1 LLLVA
6 LFPAASGSIES
17 DSNREAFHHFTFG
30 ADLVLFACMIAY
42 VQRAAAAS
50 RAEQSAASKWGPLVV
65 LTLGCCLLILDPIR
79 HVLLD
84 HGGVFFKEQTLAM
97 YSVLGG
103 LSPMGKACQI
113 ASISGMILMVSGV
126 LWHMRMPEALLR
138 NLSTSESSKVQ

>member
-1 LLLVA
+1 M
-6 LFPAASGSIES
+6 
-17 DSNREAFHHFTFG
+17 
-30 ADLVLFACMIAY
+30 LFACMIAY
-42 VQRAAAAS
+42 VQRAAAAC

>member
-1 LLLVA
+1 MCRGQPLHPELSSLQPRSGVRLL
-6 LFPAASGSIES
+6 FSHWAAVCSFSIPS
-17 DSNREAFHHFTFG
+17 D
-30 ADLVLFACMIAY
+30 
-42 VQRAAAAS
+42 
-50 RAEQSAASKWGPLVV
+50 
-65 LTLGCCLLILDPIR
+65 
-79 HVLLD
+79 
-84 HGGVFFKEQTLAM
+84 M